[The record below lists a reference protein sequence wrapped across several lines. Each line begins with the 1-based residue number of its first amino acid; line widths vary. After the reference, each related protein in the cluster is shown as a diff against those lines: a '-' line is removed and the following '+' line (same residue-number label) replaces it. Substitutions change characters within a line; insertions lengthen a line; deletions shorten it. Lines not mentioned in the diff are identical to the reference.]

1 MAGLG
6 RERGLQGGG
15 NAGGDALGIE
25 LGAAVGPFQHKG
37 RRGHARL
44 FAEGRQAG
52 EARVCA
58 QRLQPRLA
66 ILGHWEDFFGNDPR
80 QPQGLRLQ
88 DIRGMVA
95 ATRANLPADGQLK
108 LPVPFAQ
115 IPLPPL
121 QP

>member
-1 MAGLG
+1 MLNDGKRVDVAVLCV
-6 RERGLQGGG
+6 
-15 NAGGDALGIE
+15 
-25 LGAAVGPFQHKG
+25 GAWNQVPAYPQVLLK
-37 RRGHARL
+37 
-44 FAEGRQAG
+44 
-52 EARVCA
+52 
-58 QRLQPRLA
+58 RLQPRLA

-95 ATRANLPADGQLK
+95 ATRANLPADGELK